1 MKKILVV
8 FCTALGTAFA
18 ASPVIGVAVSQGRLE
33 VNKTVVDGNANLSAG
48 TSVKTLASTSM
59 LHLTNGSN
67 VALDRE
73 SEARIF
79 ADHVVLE
86 RGTGQLAGKNA
97 YAVEAMGYRVTG
109 DGAQARVDMK
119 KDHFVVAAL
128 SGTVRVTD
136 ANGVPVANV
145 APGRVLGFQAAGGQA
160 QSTMTGRLARE
171 NGRYVLPDETSGL
184 KVELTGNGLDREI
197 GRRIQVSGAPK
208 ASADRSTQVI
218 EVARLNRL
226 TDEPVPAPV
235 PAPTPSPAPAQGWAA
250 LSAGTKVLIVGAIV
264 TAIAVPTAIV
274 VNQSN

>member
-1 MKKILVV
+1 MKKIFVV

-18 ASPVIGVAVSQGRLE
+18 AGPVIGVAVSQGRLE

-48 TSVKTLASTSM
+48 TSVKTSASTSM

-73 SEARIF
+73 SEAKIF

-86 RGTGQLAGKNA
+86 RGAGQLAGKNA
-97 YAVEAMGYRVTG
+97 YAVEAMGFRVTG

-119 KDHFVVAAL
+119 KDYIIVAAL

-136 ANGVPVANV
+136 GNGIPVANV
-145 APGRVLGFQAAGGQA
+145 TPGRALGLQPTSGSAT
-160 QSTMTGRLARE
+160 STMTGRLGQE
-171 NGRYVLPDETSGL
+171 NGRFVLPDETSGL
-184 KVELTGNGLDREI
+184 KVELTGKGLDREI
-197 GRRIQVSGAPK
+197 GRRIEVSGAPK

-226 TDEPVPAPV
+226 TDEPVPG
-235 PAPTPSPAPAQGWAA
+235 PAPSPAPAAGSWAA
-250 LSAGTKVLIVGAIV
+250 LGVFTKTMVFVGIA
-264 TAIAVPTAIV
+264 TAIAIPTAVIIS
-274 VNQSN
+274 QSN